1 MAILKHITQDDDV
14 GNHCIFLIPNYLIK
28 NKNFIIFCPFLL
40 FFWEKTGHFD
50 KIILTL
56 PFKNDNILHFTP
68 NIHVFKTF

>member
-1 MAILKHITQDDDV
+1 MIQD
-14 GNHCIFLIPNYLIK
+14 GNDGNRCIFPIPNYLIK
-28 NKNFIIFCPFLL
+28 NVFFLFFCPFLL

-56 PFKNDNILHFTP
+56 PSKNDNILHFTP